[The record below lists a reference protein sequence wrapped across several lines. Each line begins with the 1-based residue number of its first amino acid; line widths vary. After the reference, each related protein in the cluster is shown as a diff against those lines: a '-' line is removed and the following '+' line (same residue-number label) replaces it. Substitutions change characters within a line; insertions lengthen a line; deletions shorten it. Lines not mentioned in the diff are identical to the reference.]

1 MNRDF
6 KLQQQNFEYQKLQ
19 NKTDRALA
27 RKQAADQARAQ
38 AKSDLIG
45 GIGGILDAGAMAFSG
60 GLIGGG
66 TKFGKAMQKMGNT

>member
-1 MNRDF
+1 MNLLG
-6 KLQQQNFEYQKLQ
+6 KLELQNLT

-45 GIGGILDAGAMAFSG
+45 GIAGIADAGFAALSG
-60 GLIGGG
+60 GAIGGG
-66 TKFGKAMQKMGNT
+66 TKLGQFAQKMV